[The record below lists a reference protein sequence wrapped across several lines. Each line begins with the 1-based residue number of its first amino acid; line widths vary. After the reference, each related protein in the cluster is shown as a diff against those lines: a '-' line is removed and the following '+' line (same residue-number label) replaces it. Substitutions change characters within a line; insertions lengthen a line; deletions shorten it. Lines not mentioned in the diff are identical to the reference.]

1 MTEVALREFGD
12 VRSIRGLVFPAKV
25 AFRELIITGP
35 PGSGKTSEVQAIGGW
50 PEEGF
55 LDLGENRWWR
65 SRTLSFR
72 PREVHLGLPFQGHD
86 RALTL
91 FDEEWRV
98 ADPPPRLNLSR
109 VYLPPPGRWQRRYV
123 FEFLLPP
130 AERLYAARR
139 ERSYR
144 QSHPVDIELSR
155 EQVEAQL
162 EAYQAVALHFHRAG
176 LRVFVRDVYGGP
188 PKQFDADTR
197 GGGAP
202 WEAGG
207 RPRIPLFARFLEQ
220 LAGTSSAPVI
230 GRLEEVHL
238 AGKQVRVPLDLLPIE
253 ITLGPQR
260 LQVHLESPIDSEK
273 RAAGHDVVV
282 FDPDEYVAGIS
293 GFVRLRPGDR
303 TRIGKGADDRAIT
316 PRLPQDI
323 LPRLD
328 LGYDG
333 GLISVVDLHSPTG
346 TTVGA
351 PEDPGD
357 ADRLKRDTLERLA
370 RVRAVYGGELAALSP
385 EDALACLREV
395 NRRLQEQRFRPS
407 DGRGRPGGLVELPIE
422 VTPVIVG
429 DLHANLDNLLRVL
442 TANRFLD
449 ELEEGTAAV
458 IVLGDA
464 VHREEGDLAD
474 MEGSMLVM
482 DLLLRFIAAFP
493 DHLVYL
499 RGNHDSFS
507 RELTKQGVPQ
517 GRVWEERLRASRGGA
532 YVDALADFYDRLP
545 HVAASADFAACHGGP
560 PLELVTRERLVDL
573 YRYPRLMHQLEW
585 NRPHR
590 ASNPAGYT
598 KREVRALKQA
608 LDLRSEH
615 PLVVAHTPESGEET
629 IWLDHGGI
637 KGHHIVHSARS
648 DKVGL
653 LVRVEGELVPFV
665 YPAEPLSG
673 LEAATRLEDR

>member
-1 MTEVALREFGD
+1 MSEAALREFED
-12 VRSIRGLVFPAKV
+12 VRTIRGLVFPDKV
-25 AFRELIITGP
+25 AFRELIVTGP

-91 FDEEWRV
+91 FDEEWQR

-130 AERLYAARR
+130 GDRLYAARR

-155 EQVEAQL
+155 EQVDAQL
-162 EAYQAVALHFHRAG
+162 EAYRAVALHFHRAG
-176 LRVFVRDVYGGP
+176 LRVFVRDGYGGP
-188 PKQFDADTR
+188 PKRFDVDTR

-202 WEAGG
+202 WE
-207 RPRIPLFARFLEQ
+207 PRERSRVPLFARLLEQ
-220 LAGTSSAPVI
+220 LAGTSSAPVLD
-230 GRLEEVHL
+230 RLEEIHL
-238 AGKQVRVPLDLLPIE
+238 AGKQVRIPLDLLPVE
-253 ITLGPQR
+253 IALGPQK
-260 LQVHLESPIDSEK
+260 LQVHLESPID
-273 RAAGHDVVV
+273 AGRRPASRDVLV
-282 FDPDEYVAGIS
+282 FDPDEYAAGVS
-293 GFVRLRPGDR
+293 GFVRLRSGDR
-303 TRIGKGADDRAIT
+303 TRIGKGADDRVIT
-316 PRLPQDI
+316 PRLPRDI

-328 LGYDG
+328 IGYDR
-333 GLISVVDLHSPTG
+333 GLISIVDLHSPTG
-346 TTVGA
+346 TTVSA
-351 PEDPGD
+351 PASPAD
-357 ADRLKRDTLERLA
+357 ADRLRRDALERLA
-370 RVRAVYGGELAALSP
+370 RVRKVYGGALVPLAPA
-385 EDALACLREV
+385 DALACLREA
-395 NRRLQEQRFRPS
+395 NRRLEAQRFRPP
-407 DGRGRPGGLVELPIE
+407 DGRGVPGGLVELPFE
-422 VTPVIVG
+422 VTPIILG

-464 VHREEGDLAD
+464 VHREEGDLAE

-493 DHLVYL
+493 DHFVYL

-507 RELTKQGVPQ
+507 PELSKQGVQQ
-517 GRVWEERLRASRGGA
+517 GRLWKKRLREVRGEP
-532 YVDALADFYDRLP
+532 YVEGLAAFYDRLP
-545 HVAASADFAACHGGP
+545 HVATSADFAACHGGP
-560 PLELVTRERLVDL
+560 PLELVTRERLVNL
-573 YRYPRLMHQLEW
+573 YRHPRLQHQLEW
-585 NRPHR
+585 NRPQR

-615 PLVVAHTPESGEET
+615 PLVVAHTPEGGDET
-629 IWLDHGGI
+629 VWLDHGGI

-653 LVRVEGELVPFV
+653 LARVGGRIVPFV

-673 LEAATRLEDR
+673 LAAPSHP